1 MIGLGVGAMFVRSIT
16 LYFVEHKTLSHF
28 RYLEHGA
35 HYAIG
40 ILAIIMLMKI
50 TTHISEMVTGTI
62 GIGLILIAFLHSLW
76 ENKKANEIV

>member
-16 LYFVEHKTLSHF
+16 LYFVEHKVLSQF

-50 TTHISEMVTGTI
+50 TTDISEMVTGTI
-62 GIGLILIAFLHSLW
+62 GIGLISIAFVHSIW
-76 ENKKANEIV
+76 ENRQANIEE